1 MTPGTFP
8 TRRAAPLHVAGR
20 FDPQESLRAAHDNNL
35 VVDSVTGV
43 DLALPLAGPGARCYA
58 FIIDWLIRASLFTAW
73 YGVAALIYNRQWSF
87 SAPLSPDARW
97 FVLVVTPAAAMYFLY
112 HFVLEVAMHGRTP
125 GKRMAGVHLVAR
137 DGSPPGVGAVL
148 TRNVFR
154 LVDALPLLYGVGLI
168 ATLVTRDHVRIG
180 DMAAGTLLAYEGR
193 DFVLAPKPG
202 LETVQ
207 ELLLRWDALEIEA
220 RHRLAATL
228 LSRHGGGAP
237 ATTGHDDAELRS
249 QLERLLLDKLT

>member
-1 MTPGTFP
+1 MIY
-8 TRRAAPLHVAGR
+8 R
-20 FDPQESLRAAHDNNL
+20 
-35 VVDSVTGV
+35 VDSVTGV

-58 FIIDWLIRASLFTAW
+58 FITDWLIRAILFAAW
-73 YGVAALIYNRQWSF
+73 YGVAALIYNRRWSF

-112 HFVLEVAMHGRTP
+112 HFVLEVALHGRTP

-137 DGSPPGVGAVL
+137 DGSPPGVGALL

-180 DMAAGTLLAYEGR
+180 DMAAGTLLAYERG
-193 DFVLAPKPG
+193 DFIPPTALAPDPG
-202 LETVQ
+202 LTASDSETAQ
-207 ELLLRWDALEIEA
+207 ELLLRWDALDVEA
-220 RHRLAATL
+220 RQRLASTL
-228 LSRHGGGAP
+228 LARHGHSAR
-237 ATTGHDDAELRS
+237 ATTGHDAGLRS
-249 QLERLLLDKLT
+249 QLEHLLRGKPT

>member
-1 MTPGTFP
+1 MDDARG
-8 TRRAAPLHVAGR
+8 
-20 FDPQESLRAAHDNNL
+20 L

-58 FIIDWLIRASLFTAW
+58 FIIDWLIRAILFAAW
-73 YGVAALIYNRQWSF
+73 YGVAALIYNGHWSF

-97 FVLVVTPAAAMYFLY
+97 FVLVVTPAAALYFLY

-137 DGSPPGVGAVL
+137 DGSPPGVGALL

-154 LVDALPLLYGVGLI
+154 LVDALPILYGVGLI

-180 DMAAGTLLAYEGR
+180 DMAAGTLLAYERGN
-193 DFVLAPKPG
+193 FVPPAVLAAKPG
-202 LETVQ
+202 LTASDSETVQ
-207 ELLLRWDALEIEA
+207 ELLLRWSTLDVEA
-220 RHRLAATL
+220 RHGLAVTL
-228 LSRHGGGAP
+228 LSRHGRSDL
-237 ATTGHDDAELRS
+237 ATTQHDDAELRE
-249 QLERLLLDKLT
+249 QLARLLEGKPHE